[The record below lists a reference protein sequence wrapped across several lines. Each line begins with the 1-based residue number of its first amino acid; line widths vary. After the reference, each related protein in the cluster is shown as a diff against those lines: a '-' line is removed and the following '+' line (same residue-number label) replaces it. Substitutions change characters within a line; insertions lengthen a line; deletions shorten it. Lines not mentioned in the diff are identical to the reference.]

1 MKRLIIVSNRLPF
14 KIDIEK
20 DEPVLI
26 PSIGGLATGMK
37 AIYKD
42 YESLWFGWPGFGEED
57 VSQKFKNKTGKA
69 LDKERCRPVY
79 IEKDDIEL
87 YYSGFSNKTIWPL
100 FHYFM
105 QYAVFEDKYWEAYK
119 GVNRKFADEILK
131 IIKPGDRVW
140 IHDYHLMLL
149 PKLIRDEAPDVS
161 IGFFLHIP
169 FPSYELFRVLPWRIE
184 ILEGLLGSDLV
195 GFHIYDYERHFLSSV
210 RRLLGLDIYLNRI
223 KMRNRIVRSDSFPMG
238 IDYNKF
244 YNESL
249 KSNQRSE
256 DERSDIRKEIDKYFL
271 NHPGRK
277 IMLSIDRLDYSK
289 GIPNRLIAFDHFLGK
304 YPEYHHKVTLIMLAV
319 PSRIDVEHYQMM
331 KDEIDR
337 LVGIING
344 RYGTITWTP
353 VRYFYRALPFEN
365 LAELYSSAE
374 IALITPVR
382 DGMNLVAKE
391 YLATRVKGSGVLVI
405 SEMTGAAKEL
415 NEAVKI
421 NPFDKDG
428 TAEGIKQALE
438 MPEDEQVERN
448 QLMQKRIKRYD
459 IKRWAADFM
468 NSLDRVAASQ
478 KEYLSKKITPQIS
491 RDIASLYKKAGKRA
505 FFIDFSGTLVN
516 VQGDINKQEPYGEL
530 FKLIRK
536 YTKDKKNDIV
546 LLTEREKENAAGL
559 FPPDEYTLIAEHGLW
574 IREPDSDWVQTTSEH
589 SSNYWKDI
597 VRPMIQSYT
606 DRTPASSFIEKSHSI
621 SWLYRDADP
630 DLVVSRAAEL
640 KDELSSLVANMNLE
654 VLEGNRV
661 LEVKNTSFNKGKA
674 AMAYLQKKNYDFILA
689 MGDDYI
695 DEYLFQELPEDT
707 ITIKVGLSK
716 TFAKYN
722 LESLEEA
729 RSFLDDLL
737 TD

>member
-1 MKRLIIVSNRLPF
+1 MNRLIIVSNRLPF
-14 KIDIEK
+14 KINIEK

-37 AIYKD
+37 SIYKD
-42 YESLWFGWPGFGEED
+42 YQSMWFGWPGFGEDDINREL
-57 VSQKFKNKTGKA
+57 KEKTEVA
-69 LDKERCRPVY
+69 LEKELCRPVY
-79 IEKDDIEL
+79 IDQDDIDL

-105 QYAVFEDKYWEAYK
+105 QYAIFEDDYWDAYRR
-119 GVNRKFADEILK
+119 VNQKFASEILK
-131 IIKPGDRVW
+131 IVKPGDRVW

-149 PKLIRDEAPDVS
+149 PALIREGQPDIS

-169 FPSYELFRVLPWRIE
+169 FPSYELFRALPWRKD
-184 ILEGLLGSDLV
+184 ILEGMLGADLI
-195 GFHIYDYERHFLSSV
+195 GFHTYDYERHFISSA
-210 RRLLGLDIYLNRI
+210 RRLLGLDIYMNQI
-223 KMRNRIVRSDSFPMG
+223 QTRNRIVKTDSFPMG
-238 IDYNKF
+238 IDYDKF
-244 YNESL
+244 FNESL
-249 KSNQRSE
+249 
-256 DERSDIRKEIDKYFL
+256 RSDKRPEEEKSEIRKEIDRYFR

-289 GIPNRLIAFDHFLGK
+289 GIPNRLIAFNHFLDK

-344 RYGTITWTP
+344 RFGTITWTP

-365 LAELYSSAE
+365 LAELYGSSD

-391 YLATRVKGSGVLVI
+391 YIATRTDGSGVLVI

-438 MPEDEQVERN
+438 MPPDEQVERN
-448 QLMQKRIKRYD
+448 NMMQKRIKRYD
-459 IKRWAADFM
+459 IKRWASDFM
-468 NSLDRVAASQ
+468 NNLDRVVAGR
-478 KEYLSKKITPQIS
+478 KDYLSKKITPGITGK
-491 RDIASLYKKAGKRA
+491 IAACYQKSAKRV
-505 FFIDFSGTLVN
+505 FFIDFSGTMVN
-516 VQGDINKQEPYGEL
+516 MTGDIKEQEPYGDL
-530 FKLIRK
+530 FGLMRK
-536 YTKDKKNDIV
+536 YTRDEKNDIV
-546 LLTEREKENAAGL
+546 LITAKEKEKAAML
-559 FPPDEYTLIAEHGLW
+559 FPEDEYTLIAEHGLW
-574 IREPDSDWVQTTSEH
+574 IKEPGSQWVQTTSEH
-589 SSNYWKDI
+589 SSNFWKDI

-606 DRTPASSFIEKSHSI
+606 DRTPSSSFIERSHSI
-621 SWLYRDADP
+621 SWHYGDADP
-630 DLVVSRAAEL
+630 DLVVSRAAEM

-661 LEVKNTSFNKGKA
+661 LEVKNMSFNKGKA
-674 AMAYLQKKNYDFILA
+674 ASAYLQDKDYDFILA

-695 DEYLFQELPEDT
+695 DEYLFQELPGDA
-707 ITIKVGLSK
+707 ITIKVGLRK
-716 TFAKYN
+716 TFARYN
-722 LESLEEA
+722 LESFEESLA
-729 RSFLDDLL
+729 FLDELL
-737 TD
+737 KT